1 MAFSCRDK
9 APGAA
14 CWIQIGSLLFIV
26 SGCSGIQSALDPTGV
41 EAERIATLFWVMT
54 GGAVA
59 IWLAVVTI
67 LLYAL
72 RRRRQIYSDKAA
84 SSLIFWAG
92 AVFPTV
98 TLLVLLGYALWLMPG
113 LRPFAQAAKSTLMI
127 EVTGKQFWWQVVYRP
142 AGGPPVVSANEIRLP
157 LSQRVELSLK
167 SDDVIHSFWIP
178 SLGGKMDMLPG
189 RTNRLSL
196 QATKA
201 GIYRG
206 PCAEYCGTSHA
217 RMAFSVITMPTA
229 EFERWLAGQAMP
241 SARTADEGSG
251 LFVKSG
257 CGACHTVNGTE
268 AQGTIG
274 PDLSHL
280 GSRQTVAAG
289 VLANSEESIA
299 RFIARPD
306 AIKPGS
312 KMPSFDMLPP
322 DEIRAIAAWLKGLE

>member
-26 SGCSGIQSALDPTGV
+26 SGCSGIQSALDPAGV

-167 SDDVIHSFWIP
+167 SDDVIHSFWI
-178 SLGGKMDMLPG
+178 SLARRQNG
-189 RTNRLSL
+189 
-196 QATKA
+196 
-201 GIYRG
+201 
-206 PCAEYCGTSHA
+206 HA
-217 RMAFSVITMPTA
+217 
-229 EFERWLAGQAMP
+229 AGQNQPA
-241 SARTADEGSG
+241 
-251 LFVKSG
+251 
-257 CGACHTVNGTE
+257 
-268 AQGTIG
+268 
-274 PDLSHL
+274 
-280 GSRQTVAAG
+280 VAAG
-289 VLANSEESIA
+289 NESGHLSRPVRGILRHIA
-299 RFIARPD
+299 CAD
-306 AIKPGS
+306 
-312 KMPSFDMLPP
+312 
-322 DEIRAIAAWLKGLE
+322 GLFRHHHAHCGI